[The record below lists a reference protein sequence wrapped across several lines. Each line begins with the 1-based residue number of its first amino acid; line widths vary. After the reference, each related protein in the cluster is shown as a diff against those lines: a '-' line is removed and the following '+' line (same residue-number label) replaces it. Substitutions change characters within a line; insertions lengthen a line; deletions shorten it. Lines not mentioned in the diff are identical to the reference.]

1 MLLLFIIFALKYF
14 QAAFVYLDVLCFHL
28 FSLPPRVYGILLQ
41 GYRVYLKSKGTLSYF
56 YVGKPDT
63 KTGKLYDYLNS
74 LPRSD

>member
-1 MLLLFIIFALKYF
+1 MLKNNKMFISEMW
-14 QAAFVYLDVLCFHL
+14 VMSVLCFHL